1 MFLFKTC
8 KPCVYGVSQRGIYPF
23 NFLLHLQSG
32 TNDFFL
38 CFIFIRGYLREFIL
52 SLDNEWR
59 FEMHCQR
66 GISLDTTVF
75 IFESVGVICLAL
87 L

>member
-38 CFIFIRGYLREFIL
+38 SFIFIWGYLREFIL
-52 SLDNEWR
+52 SLDNDGDLKCIVKDEFLWILQYLFLR
-59 FEMHCQR
+59 
-66 GISLDTTVF
+66 
-75 IFESVGVICLAL
+75 A
-87 L
+87 